1 MCSVEGE
8 PWVGDRERK
17 RARHTSRYPCQ
28 PHAMVICS
36 GRDRSP
42 VKGLKMCLL
51 GLLLGLSGLES
62 QPWVFQKSLCPDVGA
77 ERKKDT

>member
-17 RARHTSRYPCQ
+17 RAGHTSRYPCQ
-28 PHAMVICS
+28 PHAIVICS

-42 VKGLKMCLL
+42 VKGLKMWLL
-51 GLLLGLSGLES
+51 VLFLGLSGLEP
-62 QPWVFQKSLCPDVGA
+62 QPRVFQKSLCPDVGA